1 MAQTNGDFI
10 FEFLGLSKMAID
22 ESVPEL
28 PPPVRERLSNL
39 ILEGFLSLW
48 GGCSVYIPR
57 DDHLKRLKRNREIV
71 EQYDGTMLSA
81 TQLAKKHG
89 ITTIHLYR
97 IVAEA
102 KKRDEQQSSRRLS
115 R

>member
-10 FEFLGLSKMAID
+10 FEFIGLSKMAID

-28 PPPVRERLSNL
+28 PPAARERLSNR

-71 EQYDGTMLSA
+71 EAYDGTMLSA

-102 KKRDEQQSSRRLS
+102 KKRAEQQSSRRLS

>member
-1 MAQTNGDFI
+1 
-10 FEFLGLSKMAID
+10 MAID

-28 PPPVRERLSNL
+28 PPAARERLSNR

-71 EQYDGTMLSA
+71 EAYDGTMLSA

-102 KKRDEQQSSRRLS
+102 KKRAEQQSSRRLS

>member
-1 MAQTNGDFI
+1 MAQANGDFI

-22 ESVPEL
+22 ESIPEVP
-28 PPPVRERLSNL
+28 PADRERLANL
-39 ILEGFLSLW
+39 VLEGFLSLW

-57 DDHLKRLKRNREIV
+57 DEHLKRLKRNREIV
-71 EQYDGTMLSA
+71 EAYDGTMLSA
-81 TQLAKKHG
+81 TRLAKRHG

-102 KKRDEQQSSRRLS
+102 KKRAEQQSSRRLS